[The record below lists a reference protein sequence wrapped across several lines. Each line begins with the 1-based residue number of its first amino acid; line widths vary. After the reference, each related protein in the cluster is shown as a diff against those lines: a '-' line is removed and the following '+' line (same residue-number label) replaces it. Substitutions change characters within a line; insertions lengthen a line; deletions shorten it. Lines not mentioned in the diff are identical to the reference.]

1 MICGLCTWKGTRP
14 NKAGLWCNCDL
25 SGRKQIRATDS
36 ACDQF
41 SEDLKALEI
50 LQSGPHLELENM
62 RLWDLVLSQCSAL
75 TEAERIVLF
84 HMRISQNIKRVLDL
98 MDKCQVFPRSN
109 VMMGPVP
116 QLQKAHR
123 QLRDNLKETVM
134 QYPTAEEVESADRVQ
149 LARWSRYLSSPGSGA
164 IGTPEFTDT
173 LEKES
178 KVLDRILERFE
189 NLGGMTPGISK
200 EIGW

>member
-1 MICGLCTWKGTRP
+1 MICGLCNWKGTRP
-14 NKAGLWCNCDL
+14 NKAGLYCNCDL

-41 SEDLKALEI
+41 NEDPKALEI

-62 RLWDLVLSQCSAL
+62 RLWNLVLNQCSAL
-75 TEAERIVLF
+75 TEAERVVLF

-98 MDKCQVFPRSN
+98 MDQCQIFESTSLMV
-109 VMMGPVP
+109 GPVP

-134 QYPTAEEVESADRVQ
+134 QYPTTEEVESADRVQ
-149 LARWSRYLSSPGSGA
+149 LARWSRYLSSPGAGA
-164 IGTPEFTDT
+164 IGTPQFTDT
-173 LEKES
+173 LGKES
-178 KVLDRILERFE
+178 KILDRILERFDE
-189 NLGGMTPGISK
+189 QGGMTPEIS
-200 EIGW
+200 